1 MKLLQYNLIAL
12 TAVFIS
18 RYLNIPLDH
27 YNSDIGNLLWLP
39 MGAVLLSYLLF
50 GFKVFPGVLI
60 GYLLAELVI
69 EGGGADITNQEVMS
83 RVINSLMPIVAI
95 VVMRKFNFS
104 NFFTS
109 GKINY
114 TRMVPL
120 VIFAALITTLVKFI
134 LLYVPTEFSAGK
146 VYALSYIQGDIV
158 GGIVFI
164 VVTVG
169 LFSATLVKRKLI

>member
-1 MKLLQYNLIAL
+1 
-12 TAVFIS
+12 
-18 RYLNIPLDH
+18 
-27 YNSDIGNLLWLP
+27 
-39 MGAVLLSYLLF
+39 
-50 GFKVFPGVLI
+50 
-60 GYLLAELVI
+60 
-69 EGGGADITNQEVMS
+69 
-83 RVINSLMPIVAI
+83 
-95 VVMRKFNFS
+95 
-104 NFFTS
+104 
-109 GKINY
+109 
-114 TRMVPL
+114 MVPL